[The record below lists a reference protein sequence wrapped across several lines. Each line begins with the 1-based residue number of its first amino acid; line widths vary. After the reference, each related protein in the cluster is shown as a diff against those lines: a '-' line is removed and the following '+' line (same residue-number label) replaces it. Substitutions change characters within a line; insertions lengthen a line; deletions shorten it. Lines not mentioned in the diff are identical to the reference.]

1 MIKSDGKNQFKNNE
15 FLYWEWSA
23 PVLQT
28 YEEIVD
34 KLREL
39 RLEGRVVKNVYCIGM
54 AYNWREDN
62 IVDAIYNTLSDMTS
76 WQRNSLP
83 NFRAFLPEGVYIH
96 RLAEIDEPFL
106 IEFEDGDIL
115 AIDYSEGS
123 SVRLELNTIP
133 KTLGAGCN
141 YPNIHPDALFDNII
155 GCEITSVEITTSLT
169 MPEFTGSHG
178 LLLNEQPS
186 YINGLSIFYKTTE
199 HSCPQASLFF
209 TSELDYGI
217 VALKE
222 RDGATMKIHAPNIK
236 RVVNGYVNEEL
247 LNCQDNLDADCFDP
261 K

>member
-83 NFRAFLPEGVYIH
+83 NFRAF
-96 RLAEIDEPFL
+96 
-106 IEFEDGDIL
+106 
-115 AIDYSEGS
+115 S
-123 SVRLELNTIP
+123 S
-133 KTLGAGCN
+133 A
-141 YPNIHPDALFDNII
+141 
-155 GCEITSVEITTSLT
+155 
-169 MPEFTGSHG
+169 
-178 LLLNEQPS
+178 Q
-186 YINGLSIFYKTTE
+186 
-199 HSCPQASLFF
+199 
-209 TSELDYGI
+209 
-217 VALKE
+217 
-222 RDGATMKIHAPNIK
+222 
-236 RVVNGYVNEEL
+236 
-247 LNCQDNLDADCFDP
+247 
-261 K
+261 